1 MAVVVLFVWLPI
13 NAFLADERRLLL
25 PRPGDLVGY
34 LGVRLTERLVGM
46 IGTGAVIA
54 LGVGCW
60 ELGRPIGLGGAFIA
74 SLSQWRRLVLGG
86 IVGTIAVGLGLVLP
100 GLFAALCVGW
110 LYPIYVVEQC
120 RVGEGFRRS
129 VEITQ
134 RHFWF
139 SLLLMATT
147 TAAALV
153 LGLAEGIAAGV
164 LDLFELERPVLWV
177 LNTVLGLPTEF
188 GVACTW
194 LIITAALMRIREEE
208 GAEPSVVGQAA
219 E

>member
-1 MAVVVLFVWLPI
+1 M
-13 NAFLADERRLLL
+13 
-25 PRPGDLVGY
+25 
-34 LGVRLTERLVGM
+34 RLTERLVGM

-74 SLSQWRRLVLGG
+74 SLSEWRRLVLGG
-86 IVGTIAVGLGLVLP
+86 IVGTIALLLGLVLLVLP
-100 GLFAALCVGW
+100 GLFAAICLGW

-120 RVGEGFRRS
+120 RVGEGLRRS

-177 LNTVLGLPTEF
+177 VNTVLGLPTEF

-194 LIITAALMRIREEE
+194 LIITAALMRIREDE
-208 GAEPSVVGQAA
+208 GAEPSALGQAA